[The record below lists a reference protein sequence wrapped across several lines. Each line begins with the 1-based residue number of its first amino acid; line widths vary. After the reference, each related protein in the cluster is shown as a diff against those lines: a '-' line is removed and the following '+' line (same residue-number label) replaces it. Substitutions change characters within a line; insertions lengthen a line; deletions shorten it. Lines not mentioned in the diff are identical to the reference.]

1 MKTVRLPSS
10 AVKPNCSRINWCYH
24 PERFSNDIQKLIS
37 RYDLTKKIISCSKHD
52 YMFNLTPS
60 YSYNTEPF
68 SFDETNMLMQLMPD
82 EPDSFYLKAA
92 LREFMNTFIVFNS
105 KGDRVYPEDI
115 I

>member
-1 MKTVRLPSS
+1 MKILRLCSS
-10 AVKPNCSRINWCYH
+10 VVVPNCSRINWCYH
-24 PERFSNDIQKLIS
+24 RERFPNDIQKLIS
-37 RYDLTKKIISCSKHD
+37 HYDVTKLICSPHD

-60 YSYNTEPF
+60 GEYVTQPF
-68 SFDETNMLMQLMPD
+68 SFDETNMLMHLMPD
-82 EPDSFYLKAA
+82 ESDYFYLKAA